1 VWSLSCDFRSRR
13 PRLCHLPALSGGGG
27 SVAARD
33 QQRICAGSRHERLL
47 MQALY
52 RRFALAVI
60 ALACAGFSTKAFADP
75 PFKIAVVDM
84 QRALN
89 ETEDGRKA
97 KGALK
102 KLFEDR
108 QKQLDKQQND
118 LKTMKE
124 SLEKQRDVLSREVLS
139 KKLEEYQKA
148 FGELQTTYMEFQRE
162 LGSKEGE
169 LTKDIIERMQ
179 RIMRRV
185 GQTDGYS
192 LVLERSES
200 GVVFVPSNYDLTDLL
215 IQRYNAGEG
224 RSEAASAAN
233 TKPAATSKGK

>member
-1 VWSLSCDFRSRR
+1 MNLSTRFLLLTSLLGATFA
-13 PRLCHLPALSGGGG
+13 ALSP
-27 SVAARD
+27 AAPAHA
-33 QQRICAGSRHERLL
+33 QQ
-47 MQALY
+47 
-52 RRFALAVI
+52 
-60 ALACAGFSTKAFADP
+60 T
-75 PFKIAVVDM
+75 KIAIVDM

-89 ETEDGRKA
+89 ETEDGRNA
-97 KGALK
+97 KGKLK

-124 SLEKQRDVLSREVLS
+124 SLEKQRDVLSREVLA
-139 KKLEEYQKA
+139 KKFEEYQKA

-162 LGSKEGE
+162 LQSKEGE

-185 GQTDGYS
+185 GQTEGYT
-192 LVLERSES
+192 LIMERSEG
-200 GVVFVPSNYDLTDLL
+200 GVIFVPSNYDLTDLL

-224 RSEAASAAN
+224 REASAEPKPK
-233 TKPAATSKGK
+233 TK

>member
-1 VWSLSCDFRSRR
+1 MQRSS
-13 PRLCHLPALSGGGG
+13 RL
-27 SVAARD
+27 
-33 QQRICAGSRHERLL
+33 
-47 MQALY
+47 
-52 RRFALAVI
+52 I
-60 ALACAGFSTKAFADP
+60 ALALLLVAGFGSAAHADP
-75 PFKIAVVDM
+75 PIKIAVVDM
-84 QRALN
+84 QRAMN

-97 KGALK
+97 KSNLK
-102 KLFEDR
+102 KVFEER

-124 SLEKQRDVLSREVLS
+124 SLEKQRDVLSRDVLA

-162 LGSKEGE
+162 LQSKEGE
-169 LTKDIIERMQ
+169 LTRDIIERMQ

-185 GQTDGYS
+185 GQTDGYT
-192 LVLERSES
+192 LVLERNES

-224 RSEAASAAN
+224 KAEGAGDNVKVPAASAP
-233 TKPAATSKGK
+233 KPPLAAKPK